1 MAIRPA
7 VRFSIL
13 GCLVFLVALAF
24 PIAGFASVGQME
36 MGNPSAG
43 SSSMDMG
50 DTANCCPDM
59 DTNGSRACPYLS
71 PCHISTGSRIASGV
85 SACITALKP
94 EFRIRLSPTHPSS
107 RLVSQTQG
115 LGPPGAA
122 ILFCNLR
129 T

>member
-1 MAIRPA
+1 MLVRPA
-7 VRFSIL
+7 ARFRFL
-13 GCLVFLVALAF
+13 GCVVFLIVFAF
-24 PIAGFASVGQME
+24 PLAGSASARQME
-36 MGNPSAG
+36 MGNPSGG
-43 SSSMDMG
+43 SASMDME

-59 DTNGSRACPYLS
+59 DMNGSRACPYLS
-71 PCHISTGSRIASGV
+71 PCHISTGSRTASGV
-85 SACITALKP
+85 SAYITALKP

>member
-1 MAIRPA
+1 MLARRA
-7 VRFSIL
+7 ARFRIL

-24 PIAGFASVGQME
+24 PIAGSASARQME
-36 MGNPSAG
+36 MGNPSGG
-43 SSSMDMG
+43 SASMDRE

-71 PCHISTGSRIASGV
+71 PCHISTGSRTASGV